1 MKVLVFTSLCVAA
14 AIAAYPANNYGAGV
28 PELPPLGAA
37 AQHPRYGHGHAGYGD
52 QKYGND
58 YVIARRYESSTRG
71 PNGVESAY
79 AYQVDGQTVQVA
91 RRDQYHKGY
100 GYNQHH

>member
-1 MKVLVFTSLCVAA
+1 LCVAA

-58 YVIARRYESSTRG
+58 YVIARRYSFQFTHDAKESSQ
-71 PNGVESAY
+71 AY
-79 AYQVDGQTVQVA
+79 
-91 RRDQYHKGY
+91 KL
-100 GYNQHH
+100 